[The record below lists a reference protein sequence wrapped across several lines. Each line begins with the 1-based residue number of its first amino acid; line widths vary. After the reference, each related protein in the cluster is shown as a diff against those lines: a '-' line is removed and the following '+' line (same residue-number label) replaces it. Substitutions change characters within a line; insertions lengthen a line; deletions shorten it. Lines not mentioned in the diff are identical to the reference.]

1 MNKFL
6 KIFLVVVVVLAI
18 VLLSTKFVVKQGSE
32 AVILRLGELVKDKN
46 GNAVEYEPGIHLKI
60 PFLDTVKTYDM
71 RNRVL
76 EADSARVVT
85 KEQKDVLINAYVVW
99 KISNN
104 NISKFFISTSGN
116 VARAETLLK
125 QFLESSLR
133 AEVGNN
139 DIQSLINNNRDKLMI
154 ALTESVQKQAKQIG
168 VSVIDVRVKQIDLPD
183 TVTESIYQRMRSSR
197 QKVAASIRAE
207 GGQLAEKIKAA
218 ADAKVTVTIAE
229 AEKESKIIQA
239 EADAKAAKIFT
250 QAYSSSVPLYEFL
263 KSMNSYKESFNG
275 KNEVVFMLKPDG
287 KFFQG
292 FKLESNSKLAED
304 MKEAK

>member
-1 MNKFL
+1 MSKFL
-6 KIFLVVVVVLAI
+6 KIFLVLVVVLAI
-18 VLLSTKFVVKQGSE
+18 MVLNTKFIVKQGSE
-32 AVILRLGELVKDKN
+32 AVILRLGELVKDNDGK
-46 GNAVEYEPGIHLKI
+46 AVEYEPGLHVKI
-60 PFLDTVKTYDM
+60 PFIDTVKIYDM

-104 NISKFFISTSGN
+104 NISTFYTSTSSS
-116 VARAETLLK
+116 VDRADTLLK

-154 ALTESVQKQAKQIG
+154 ALTKSVQQQAKQIG
-168 VSVIDVRVKQIDLPD
+168 VDIIDVRVKQIDLPD
-183 TVTESIYQRMRSSR
+183 TVTDSIYQRMRSSR
-197 QKVAASIRAE
+197 QKVATSIRAE
-207 GGQLAEKIKAA
+207 GKQLAEKIKAA
-218 ADAKVTVTIAE
+218 ADAKVTVTLAE
-229 AEKESKIIQA
+229 AEKESKTIMA

-250 QAYSSSVPLYEFL
+250 EAYSKSVPLYEFL

-275 KNEVVFMLKPDG
+275 ENEVVFMLKPDS
-287 KFFQG
+287 KFFQW
-292 FKLESNSKLAED
+292 FKLESNSKFTED
-304 MKEAK
+304 MKEVK

>member
-1 MNKFL
+1 
-6 KIFLVVVVVLAI
+6 
-18 VLLSTKFVVKQGSE
+18 
-32 AVILRLGELVKDKN
+32 
-46 GNAVEYEPGIHLKI
+46 
-60 PFLDTVKTYDM
+60 M

-99 KISNN
+99 KISNS
-104 NISKFFISTSGN
+104 NISTFYTSTSGSSD
-116 VARAETLLK
+116 RAETLLK

-154 ALTESVQKQAKQIG
+154 ALTKSVQQQAKQIG
-168 VSVIDVRVKQIDLPD
+168 VDVIDVRVKQIDLPD
-183 TVTESIYQRMRSSR
+183 TVTDSIYQRMRSSR

-207 GGQLAEKIKAA
+207 GKQLAEKIKAA
-218 ADAKVTVTIAE
+218 ADAKVTVTLAE
-229 AEKESKIIQA
+229 AEKESKTIMA
-239 EADAKAAKIFT
+239 AADAKAAKIFT
-250 QAYSSSVPLYEFL
+250 QAYSKSVPLYEFL

-275 KNEVVFMLKPDG
+275 KNEVVFMLKPDS

-292 FKLESNSKLAED
+292 FKLEPNSKLAED

>member
-6 KIFLVVVVVLAI
+6 KIFLVLVVVLSI
-18 VLLSTKFVVKQGSE
+18 VVLSTKFIVIQGNE
-32 AVILRLGELVKDKN
+32 AVLLRLGKLVKDEN
-46 GNAVEYEPGIHLKI
+46 GMVEEFEPGIHIKI

-76 EADSARVVT
+76 EADSSRIVT

-99 KISNN
+99 KINN
-104 NISKFFISTSGN
+104 SSISKFFTSTSGN
-116 VARAETLLK
+116 IDRAETLLE

-154 ALTESVQKQAKQIG
+154 ALTKSVQKQAKKIG
-168 VSVIDVRVKQIDLPD
+168 VSVVDVRVKQIDLPD
-183 TVTESIYQRMRSSR
+183 TVTESIYERMKSSR
-197 QKVAASIRAE
+197 HKVASSIRAE
-207 GGQLAEKIKAA
+207 GVQLAEKIKAA
-218 ADAKVTVTIAE
+218 ADAKVTVTMAQ
-229 AEKESKIIQA
+229 AEKESKTIRA
-239 EADAKAAKIFT
+239 SADGKAAQIFT
-250 QAYSSSVPLYEFL
+250 ASYSNSIPLYEFL
-263 KSMNSYKESFNG
+263 KSMNSYKESFSG
-275 KNEVVFMLKPDG
+275 KNEVVFMLKPDS

-292 FKLESNSKLAED
+292 FKLKSNSKLARD

>member
-1 MNKFL
+1 MQKFL
-6 KIFLVVVVVLAI
+6 KIFLVLVVVLSIAA
-18 VLLSTKFVVKQGSE
+18 LSTKFIVKQGTES
-32 AVILRLGELVKDKN
+32 VLLRLGELVKDKN
-46 GNAVEYEPGIHLKI
+46 GNVTEYEPGIHIKI
-60 PFLDTVKTYDM
+60 PFLDTVKNYDM
-71 RNRVL
+71 RNRIL

-99 KISNN
+99 KID
-104 NISKFFISTSGN
+104 NISKFFTSTSGD
-116 VARAETLLK
+116 VYRAETLLK

-154 ALTESVQKQAKQIG
+154 ALTQSVEKQAKQIG

-183 TVTESIYQRMRSSR
+183 TVTDSIYQRMRSSR
-197 QKVAASIRAE
+197 HKVASSIRAE
-207 GGQLAEKIKAA
+207 GVQLAEKIKAA
-218 ADAKVTVTIAE
+218 SDAKVTVTMAQ
-229 AEKESKIIQA
+229 AEKESKTIRA
-239 EADAKAAKIFT
+239 EADGKAAKIFT
-250 QAYSSSVPLYEFL
+250 NTYSSSVPLYEFL

-275 KNEVVFMLKPDG
+275 KNEVVFMLKPDS

-292 FKLESNSKLAED
+292 FKLQSNSKLAKD